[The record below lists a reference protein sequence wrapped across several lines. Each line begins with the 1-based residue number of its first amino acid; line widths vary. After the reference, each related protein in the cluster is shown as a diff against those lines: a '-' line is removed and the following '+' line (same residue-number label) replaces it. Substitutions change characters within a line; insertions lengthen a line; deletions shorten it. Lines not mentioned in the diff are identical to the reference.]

1 MIRTLTLAAS
11 AAALLVA
18 IPASAQSVTV
28 AAAGKSAAQ
37 LHADIAVAARKVC
50 RLSIDQATFYQ
61 QELDRCVKQTV
72 AATVAKT
79 GDAALAAAAK
89 LQLAQR

>member
-18 IPASAQSVTV
+18 IPASAQTARVP
-28 AAAGKSAAQ
+28 AAGKTAAQ

-50 RLSIDQATFYQ
+50 RLAVGEATFFH

-72 AATVAKT
+72 SATVAKA
-79 GDAALAAAAK
+79 GDPALAAAAK
-89 LQLAQR
+89 VELAQR